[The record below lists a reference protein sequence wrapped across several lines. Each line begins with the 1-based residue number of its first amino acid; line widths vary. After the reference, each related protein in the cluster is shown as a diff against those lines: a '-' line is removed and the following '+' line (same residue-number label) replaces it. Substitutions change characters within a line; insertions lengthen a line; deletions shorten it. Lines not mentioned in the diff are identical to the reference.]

1 MTKKTKKILF
11 VITGLGMGGA
21 ENQVINLADNLQYR
35 GYSVTIAYILEP
47 SIVLPKNNNVKV
59 IFLHGEKS
67 IKGIFKAYI
76 NLVKLINN
84 IRPNIVHSNMYH
96 ANIISRL
103 AKLFSKIPKLI
114 CTAHSNN
121 EGGIFRMV
129 TYRITNFLG
138 DVFTN
143 VSEKAVSEFESKKA
157 VSKNTMLAMHNG
169 IDTNKFIFNQ
179 ESRNILRKELKIENK
194 KVFISIGRFDEAK
207 DYPNLLNAF
216 SIVYK
221 KYKDIHLLIVGDGSL
236 RVTIE
241 SMIINLNIEESVT
254 LLGIRK
260 DVEKLLSASDIFV
273 LSSAWEGFGLVVAEA
288 MACERIVVST
298 DCGGVSEVLGNCGFL
313 LESRNSNL
321 LAETMKKAYFLGQQ
335 EVYSLGKK
343 AKQRILNKYSLDR
356 VVDKWEIIYS

>member
-1 MTKKTKKILF
+1 MTKKTKRILF

-21 ENQVINLADNLQYR
+21 ENQVVSIADELSNR
-35 GYSVTIAYILEP
+35 GYEVSIAYIIEP
-47 SIVLPKNNNVKV
+47 LILLPKNKNVKFV
-59 IFLHGEKS
+59 FLDGKKS

-76 NLVKLINN
+76 NLVKLIDSVK
-84 IRPNIVHSNMYH
+84 PDIVHSHMYH
-96 ANIISRL
+96 ANILTRL
-103 AKLFSKIPKLI
+103 AKLFSKIPKLV

-121 EGGIFRMV
+121 EGGKFRMFI
-129 TYRITNFLG
+129 YRITNFLG

-143 VSEKAVSEFESKKA
+143 VSEKAVCEFEYKKA
-157 VSKNTMLAMHNG
+157 VSKNIMLAMHNG
-169 IDTNKFIFNQ
+169 IDTNKFIFNH
-179 ESRNILRKELKIENK
+179 ESRDLLRKELKIENK
-194 KVFISIGRFDEAK
+194 RVFISIGRFDEAK

-216 SIVYK
+216 SILYK

-288 MACERIVVST
+288 MACERIVIAT
-298 DCGGVSEVLGNCGFL
+298 NCGGVSEVLGNCGFL
-313 LESRNSNL
+313 VKPKNSNEL
-321 LAETMKKAYFLGQQ
+321 YKAMNKAYLIDRKESEIIGILGRR
-335 EVYSLGKK
+335 
-343 AKQRILNKYSLDR
+343 RIIEKYSLKS
-356 VVDKWEIIYS
+356 VIDKWEDIYK

>member
-1 MTKKTKKILF
+1 MTKKAKKILF
-11 VITGLGMGGA
+11 VINGLSMGGA
-21 ENQVINLADNLQYR
+21 ENQVINLADNLQNR

-47 SIVLPKNNNVKV
+47 LIILPKNNNVKV
-59 IFLHGEKS
+59 VFLHGEKS
-67 IKGIFKAYI
+67 IKGIFKAYL
-76 NLVKLINN
+76 NLIKLIKN
-84 IRPNIVHSNMYH
+84 IKPDIVHSHMYH
-96 ANIISRL
+96 ANIFTRL
-103 AKLFSKIPKLI
+103 AKLFSKIPKLV

-121 EGGIFRMV
+121 EGGRTRMLI
-129 TYRITNFLG
+129 YRITNFLG

-221 KYKDIHLLIVGDGSL
+221 KYKDIHLLIVGDGNL

-260 DVEKLLSASDIFV
+260 DVEKLFSASDIFV

-288 MACERIVVST
+288 MACEKVVVAT
-298 DCGGVSEVLGNCGFL
+298 DCGGVSEIISDCGFL
-313 LESRNSNL
+313 VEPENSKIL
-321 LAETMKKAYFLGQQ
+321 SEAMKKAY
-335 EVYSLGKK
+335 SLSKKEFIDIGKIARK
-343 AKQRILNKYSLDR
+343 RIVDLYSLDR
-356 VVDKWEIIYS
+356 VVEKWEEIYK